1 MKKNH
6 IIVAAVGCC
15 VVYTGSALAYGG
27 ISNTASA
34 MSSKRY
40 TSSNALSLSINV
52 PYDMSIK
59 PGAGL
64 SASSAKV
71 FYTDF
76 DATQIPVHELPLLPL
91 TLDEAEK
98 TSK

>member
-1 MKKNH
+1 MKKNY
-6 IIVAAVGCC
+6 IIAATVSCC
-15 VVYTGSALAYGG
+15 VVFAGSVLAYGG

-34 MSSKRY
+34 MSSNRF
-40 TSSNALSLSINV
+40 TSSNAFSISINV

-59 PGAGL
+59 SGVGL
-64 SASSAKV
+64 SASSGKV

-76 DATQIPVHELPLLPL
+76 DATQMPVHELPPLPL

-98 TSK
+98 LPD